1 MEVNFSDSGNS
12 SFMTQSLMMLCSD
25 SDTDANKNQ
34 KQTLLNPTVDSLEV
48 FWTTQEFDEEIKN
61 GMRTKY

>member
-12 SFMTQSLMMLCSD
+12 SFMTQSLMMQCSD
-25 SDTDANKNQ
+25 SDTDANKKQ
-34 KQTLLNPTVDSLEV
+34 KQTSLKPTVDSLEV

>member
-1 MEVNFSDSGNS
+1 
-12 SFMTQSLMMLCSD
+12 MTQSLMMQCSD
-25 SDTDANKNQ
+25 SDTDANKKQ
-34 KQTLLNPTVDSLEV
+34 KQTSLKPTVDSLEV